1 MRPPSRTQS
10 SVIAATIL
18 SVLTAT
24 VFAISRNQGPESA
37 IMRYHEELAKFRD
50 PGLLF
55 KSLTENSNQ
64 AQSSVVRESTIDPP
78 TAQGVADFHV
88 EILRLL
94 RESRSVRVG
103 SVNRAGRLAL
113 VDVVYA
119 STNGVMTVRYALQK
133 DRYGWRIDTVETLH
147 RTRSLMGMGEV
158 K

>member
-1 MRPPSRTQS
+1 
-10 SVIAATIL
+10 
-18 SVLTAT
+18 
-24 VFAISRNQGPESA
+24 
-37 IMRYHEELAKFRD
+37 MRYHEELAKFRD